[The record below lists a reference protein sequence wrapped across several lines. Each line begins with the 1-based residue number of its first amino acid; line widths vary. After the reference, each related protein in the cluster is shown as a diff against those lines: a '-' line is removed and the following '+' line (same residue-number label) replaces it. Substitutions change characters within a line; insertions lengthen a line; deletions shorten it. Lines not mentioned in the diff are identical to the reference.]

1 MKKYLKYEIS
11 STPFIPDILSGLLW
25 QLNITGINEHE
36 DSLSVF
42 VTEDSGVNEMLLK
55 KHLDNIISQKIIKS
69 YWIDFEEFEDKNWN
83 ENWEMSRE
91 VIGVSDRIV
100 IKPTFKDYKQN
111 ENEIVLTI
119 DPKMSFGTGEHES
132 TKLVLQLIESN
143 INGGENVLDVG
154 SGTGILSIAAIK
166 LGADYAVAVDNDHQ
180 CQENCAENCLLNNV
194 SEQIKI
200 IEGTIDDVYK
210 DEFDLVVANIQKNI
224 LIDIAEKIKSKIKI
238 GGKVILSGLLL
249 KDETEI
255 EEKYMSLGFH
265 KMEAKYLNEWLAIV
279 FEKR

>member
-1 MKKYLKYEIS
+1 MKKYRKYEIS

-25 QLNITGINEHE
+25 QLNITGIDEREH
-36 DSLSVF
+36 SLSVF
-42 VTEDSGVNEMLLK
+42 VTEDSNVNEVVLK
-55 KHLDNIISQKIIKS
+55 KHLDNIKSQEIIKS
-69 YWIDFEEFEDKNWN
+69 YSIDFEEFEDKNWN
-83 ENWEMSRE
+83 EIWEMSRE
-91 VIGVSDRIV
+91 VIRVSDRIV

-132 TKLVLQLIESN
+132 TKLVLQLLESN
-143 INGGENVLDVG
+143 IKGRQSVLDVG

-180 CQENCAENCLLNNV
+180 CQENCVENCLLNNV
-194 SEQIKI
+194 SEQVEI
-200 IEGTIDDVYK
+200 IEGNIDGVNK
-210 DEFDLVVANIQKNI
+210 NEFDLVVANVQKKI
-224 LIDIAEKIKSKIKI
+224 LINIAEKIKSKIKI
-238 GGKVILSGLLL
+238 GGKTILSGLLL

-265 KMEAKYLNEWLAIV
+265 KMEVKYLNEWLAIV